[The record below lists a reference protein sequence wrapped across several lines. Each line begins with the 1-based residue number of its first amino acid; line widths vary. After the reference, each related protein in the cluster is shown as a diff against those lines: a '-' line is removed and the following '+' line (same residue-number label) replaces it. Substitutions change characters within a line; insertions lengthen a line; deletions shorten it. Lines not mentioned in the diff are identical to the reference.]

1 MDGEGLTKIVLL
13 MEYEGTR
20 YHGFQWQK
28 NAATIQGE
36 LEGALYKLTG
46 ETVRVMAASRTD
58 AGVHALGQVAS
69 FRTGSGYPARTF
81 VSGLNYYL
89 PSDIAIK
96 DACSVHGDFNVRRAV
111 RRHYRYYIINR
122 PTRSP
127 FKARYAHLVPR
138 QLDIETM
145 NQACQSLVGER
156 DFAPFISSVAPIKN
170 TMRTVYNARVARLG
184 DMVIFDMTA
193 NSFLPHQVRNTVGA
207 LLKVGLDKM
216 KVKTFQEMAC
226 CGQRGLMGPTAPAC
240 GLWLMQIDYVPPLGE
255 AQ

>member
-1 MDGEGLTKIVLL
+1 MTGEGLTKIVLFI
-13 MEYEGTR
+13 EYEGTR

-36 LEGALYKLTG
+36 LESALYKMTG
-46 ETVRVMAASRTD
+46 ETLRVMAASRTD

-69 FRTGSGYPARTF
+69 FRTTSNHTARSF
-81 VSGLNYYL
+81 VSGLNFYL

-96 DACSVHGDFNVRRAV
+96 DACLVHNDFNVRRAAQ
-111 RRHYRYYIINR
+111 RHYRYYIINR

-138 QLDIETM
+138 QLDIEAM
-145 NQACQSLVGER
+145 DQACKSLVGER
-156 DFAPFISSVAPIKN
+156 DFAPFVSNVAPIKN
-170 TMRTVYNARVARLG
+170 TVRTVYSAQMARQG
-184 DMVIFDMTA
+184 DMVTFDVMA
-193 NSFLPHQVRNTVGA
+193 NSFLPHQVRNMMGA

-216 KVKTFQEMAC
+216 KVKTFQEMAR
-226 CGQRGLMGPTAPAC
+226 CGQRGLIGPTAPAC

>member
-1 MDGEGLTKIVLL
+1 MAGEGLTKIVLL
-13 MEYEGTR
+13 MEYEGTN
-20 YHGFQWQK
+20 YHGFQWQE

-36 LEGALYKLTG
+36 LESALYKLTG
-46 ETVRVMAASRTD
+46 EAVRVMAASRTD

-69 FRTGSGYPARTF
+69 FRTGSGHPARTF

-96 DACSVHGDFNVRRAV
+96 DACLVHGDFNVRRAIS
-111 RRHYRYYIINR
+111 RHYRYYITNS

-127 FKARYAHLVPR
+127 FKTRYAHLVPR
-138 QLDIETM
+138 QLDIETI
-145 NQACQSLVGER
+145 NQACKSLVGEH

-170 TMRTVYNARVARLG
+170 TVRTVYSAQVARQG
-184 DMVIFDMTA
+184 DMVIFDITA

-207 LLKVGLDKM
+207 LIKVGLDKM
-216 KVKTFQEMAC
+216 KVKTFQEMAR
-226 CGQRGLMGPTAPAC
+226 CGQRGVIGPTAPAC